1 MRVNPLA
8 SFGQNQPPP
17 LVDYN
22 VFETDR
28 TLVEA
33 VRREGAGW
41 AEDHLLRFGA
51 ITGSERVARWGFQAN
66 ENPPVLKTHDRYGNR
81 IDEVE
86 FHPSWHEL
94 MRLAIAHELHSLP
107 WTDSREGAHVA
118 RAALVMVATQNEA
131 GHVCPVSMTYSSIP
145 ALRAAP
151 DAGRWWEARILS
163 TIYDPASRPA
173 WDKTGVTIGM
183 AMTERQGGS
192 DVRANTTQAERVSA
206 SEYVLTGQKWFCSA
220 PMCDAFLVLAQ
231 APGGL
236 TCFLLPRWAPDGR
249 RNGFH
254 LERLKDKLG
263 NRSNASAEVEL
274 RRAWARRVGEE
285 GRGVPAI
292 IEMVQHTRLD
302 CVISSAGLMRQA
314 VLQALHHACHRSAF
328 GRLLIDQPV
337 MRNVLA
343 DLVLE
348 SQAATLLA
356 MRLAGAFDRRERD
369 STQRAFARM
378 ATPVAKYWICKRA
391 PVLVGEALEC
401 LGGNGY
407 IEEYI
412 LPRLYR
418 EAPLNSI
425 WEGSGNVI
433 CLDAL
438 RAARKEPECSAAL
451 IEQIRSA
458 RGGHRHLDAE
468 LASLEA
474 ELPKDQDELNA
485 RRMIER
491 LALALEASLMI
502 QHADSAVSDAFCQ
515 SRLGRDW
522 GRTFGT
528 LPVSSNLTSIVN
540 QWSTGS

>member
-1 MRVNPLA
+1 VRVNPLA
-8 SFGQNQPPP
+8 SFGPNQPPP

>member
-1 MRVNPLA
+1 MRVNPRT
-8 SFGQNQPPP
+8 SPGPNQPPP

-22 VFETDR
+22 MFETDR
-28 TLVEA
+28 TLIEA

-41 AEDHLLRFGA
+41 AENRLLRFGA
-51 ITGSERVARWGFQAN
+51 ITGSEQAARWGFQAN

-86 FHPSWHEL
+86 FHPAWHEL
-94 MRLAIAHELHSLP
+94 MRLAIANELHSLP
-107 WTDSREGAHVA
+107 WTDAREGAHVA
-118 RAALVMVATQNEA
+118 RAALMIIAAQNEA
-131 GHVCPVSMTYSSIP
+131 GHGCPVSMTYSSIP
-145 ALRAAP
+145 ALRADP
-151 DAGRWWEARILS
+151 DAARWWEARILS
-163 TIYDPASRPA
+163 TVYDPASRPA

-206 SEYVLTGQKWFCSA
+206 AEYVITGQKWFCSA
-220 PMCDAFLVLAQ
+220 PMSDAFLVLAQ

-254 LERLKDKLG
+254 LQRLKNKLG
-263 NRSNASAEVEL
+263 NRSNASAEVEFD
-274 RRAWARRVGEE
+274 RAWARRVGEE

-302 CVISSAGLMRQA
+302 CVVSSAALMRQA
-314 VLQALHHACHRSAF
+314 ALQAIHHACHRSAF
-328 GRLLIDQPV
+328 GKLLIDQPV

-343 DLVLE
+343 DLVIE
-348 SQAATLLA
+348 SQAATILT

-369 STQRAFARM
+369 PKERAFARL
-378 ATPVAKYWICKRA
+378 AAPVAKYWICKRA
-391 PVLVGEALEC
+391 PVQVGEALEC

-407 IEEYI
+407 VEECI

-438 RAARKEPECSAAL
+438 RAMRKEPECLAAL
-451 IEQIRSA
+451 IEEIRLA
-458 RGGHRHLDAE
+458 RGGNRYLDSE
-468 LASLEA
+468 LVSLEA
-474 ELPKDQDELNA
+474 ELQKDQDELNA
-485 RRMIER
+485 RRVIER
-491 LALALEASLMI
+491 LALALEASLLVR
-502 QHADSAVSDAFCQ
+502 HADPAVCDAFSE
-515 SRLGRDW
+515 SRLGGD
-522 GRTFGT
+522 GGYAFGT
-528 LPVSSNLTSIVN
+528 LPVSSSVASILD
-540 QWSTGS
+540 QLASGH

>member
-378 ATPVAKYWICKRA
+378 ATPVAKYWICQRA